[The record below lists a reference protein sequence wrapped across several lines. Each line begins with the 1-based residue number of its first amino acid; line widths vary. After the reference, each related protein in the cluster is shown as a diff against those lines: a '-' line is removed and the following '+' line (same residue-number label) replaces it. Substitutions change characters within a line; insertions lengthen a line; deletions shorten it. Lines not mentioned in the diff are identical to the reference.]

1 MFLRN
6 CRKLCFT
13 IFRFALFLWE
23 KILFWLKFLHYEVF
37 NVHLPLFATACL
49 VYRMSRSLSTTFLTF
64 FRKFFASLYRA
75 SGARLVVSRD
85 SLFIIPNLLPLV
97 NSFFNFFRAFCK
109 CTFYI
114 ASPAF
119 CNKSLHIIYMVIYR
133 GLYMFDHNFFYYI

>member
-1 MFLRN
+1 MRILILIRIMFLRN

-37 NVHLPLFATACL
+37 NVRLSLFATACL

-97 NSFFNFFRAFCK
+97 NSFFQLF
-109 CTFYI
+109 
-114 ASPAF
+114 SPF
-119 CNKSLHIIYMVIYR
+119 LQVSVLHNISRILRQV
-133 GLYMFDHNFFYYI
+133 LTYYIYGYI

>member
-1 MFLRN
+1 MLSKLRRAQIKFAFLTHSTHLRILILIRIMFLRN

-49 VYRMSRSLSTTFLTF
+49 VYRMSHSLSTTFLTF
-64 FRKFFASLYRA
+64 FRKFFTSLYRA

-97 NSFFNFFRAFCK
+97 NSFFQLFSTFFAESFS
-109 CTFYI
+109 YI
-114 ASPAF
+114 
-119 CNKSLHIIYMVIYR
+119 
-133 GLYMFDHNFFYYI
+133 